1 MVHSH
6 GSTSYPPPASPAL
19 PLPDIVLPDRRALF
33 AGAGLRVFCNRQ
45 MSTRWLDYEYTDGLI
60 VVALD
65 GAEAVVSWHGN
76 KTKTNHRTIKGGEYW
91 FVPPRVKFELEWKRH
106 ADVIIMHVSPDLMK
120 FMGFKW
126 GRTIAFYSTAALVL
140 RDPLVG
146 ILVKHFSE
154 FCEHHPVHETAQI
167 IALGQCLSARI
178 INGIKLSRKQPVKV
192 KRQLGT
198 EAMKRVFRFV
208 DENLGEK
215 ILLASLAREARLSSN
230 HFTVLFKATMQ
241 MTPEQ
246 YILRTR
252 LIRAKAIIQHGAH
265 TVGEVAHLTG
275 FSDHSHL
282 SVQFKKFFGAPPR
295 AFLPTVR
302 TT

>member
-1 MVHSH
+1 MVHSY
-6 GSTSYPPPASPAL
+6 GSISNNSSATRAL
-19 PLPDIVLPDRRALF
+19 PLPDFVVPDRRALF
-33 AGAGLRVFCNRQ
+33 TAVDLRVYCNRQ
-45 MSTRWLDYEYTDGLI
+45 APTRWLEHEYSDGLI
-60 VVALD
+60 LIALAD
-65 GAEAVVSWHGN
+65 AEGVVSWHGE
-76 KTKTNHRTIKGGEYW
+76 KSKTNHRTIKGGEHW
-91 FVPPRVKFELEWKRH
+91 FVPPGVKQGIHWKLEAK
-106 ADVIIMHVSPDLMK
+106 VIILYLSPDLMK
-120 FMGFKW
+120 FLGFKW
-126 GRTIAFYSTAALVL
+126 GRTVAFYSTPALIL

-146 ILVKHFSE
+146 LLE
-154 FCEHHPVHETAQI
+154 QRLGEYCDHHPVSEAAQI

-192 KRQLGT
+192 KRKLGT
-198 EAMKRVFRFV
+198 ETMRRVVQFV

-230 HFTVLFKATMQ
+230 HFTVLFKATME

-246 YILRTR
+246 YVLRTR
-252 LIRAKAIIQHGAH
+252 LLRAKTIIMKGAH

-282 SVQFKKFFGAPPR
+282 SVQFKKLFGSPPR
-295 AFLPTVR
+295 AFLPAVR